1 MAITGQTRQAASPLA
16 GELPYAGFQLRAVAF
31 ILDAIV
37 LASVLFLFI
46 AAAGLQLL
54 LRSDWG
60 NESNIPDEVYWASLL
75 IVASFLLVPP
85 WYFIAMWWARGQ
97 SLGMMAVHIAVT
109 DTEGYH
115 ISFPQAV
122 VRTLVWPLSFLPM
135 GIGMLPILFDR
146 RARALHDMLAG
157 TVVVQLP

>member
-1 MAITGQTRQAASPLA
+1 MAVSGQTKRAAHPPA
-16 GELPYAGFQLRAVAF
+16 PELPYAALQLRVVAF

-37 LASVLFLFI
+37 LATIFSLFVT
-46 AAAGLQLL
+46 AAGLQLL

-60 NESNIPDEVYWASLL
+60 NESNIADKVYWASFL

-85 WYFIAMWWARGQ
+85 WYFTALWWARGQ

-109 DTEGYH
+109 DRAGYH
-115 ISFPQAV
+115 VSLGQAL
-122 VRTLVWPLSFLPM
+122 VRTLIWPLSLLPM
-135 GIGMLPILFDR
+135 GIGFLPILFDR
-146 RARALHDMLAG
+146 ESRALHDMLAG